1 MPNDRETSE
10 LEAALDATHSTARQF
25 FDNCKC
31 PSFPCKCVEEYGAA
45 KDRIRELFRKELSVI
60 CRDCFTLVGGVEA
73 GTHVSWVTCPKCRAT
88 QPVVTMGDVELL
100 RYLGDYLLA
109 DNPRAQPLCRD
120 LANRLESLSAPR
132 ERNDQRH
139 AEFHRHHGIPC
150 SGMMED
156 QYEQAALAYA
166 DGKTDIWGAP
176 REQEEV

>member
-1 MPNDRETSE
+1 
-10 LEAALDATHSTARQF
+10 
-25 FDNCKC
+25 
-31 PSFPCKCVEEYGAA
+31 
-45 KDRIRELFRKELSVI
+45 
-60 CRDCFTLVGGVEA
+60 
-73 GTHVSWVTCPKCRAT
+73 
-88 QPVVTMGDVELL
+88 VVTREDVALCREVGQWALL
-100 RYLGDYLLA
+100 LDTP
-109 DNPRAQPLCRD
+109 DDVQENITESFRD